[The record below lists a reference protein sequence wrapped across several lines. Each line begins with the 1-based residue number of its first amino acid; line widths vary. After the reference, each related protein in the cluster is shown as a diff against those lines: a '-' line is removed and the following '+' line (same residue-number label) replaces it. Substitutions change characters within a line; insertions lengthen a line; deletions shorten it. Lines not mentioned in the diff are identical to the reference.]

1 MTADA
6 GLQTEPELLVFSVGH
21 SDLSLESF
29 VDLLRKHGISAI
41 VDVRSQP
48 YSQWVPQ
55 YNREVL
61 ARNLASEGI
70 HYEYLGTELGGRPS
84 DRSFYAPGAEHPDY
98 DRLRSSPRFVS
109 GLQALLRTA
118 AERRTAMM
126 CAEADYR
133 HCHRHKLIAPA
144 LLARQVRVLHIRPD
158 GQLAEASPEGR
169 QLPLL

>member
-1 MTADA
+1 MRANA
-6 GLQTEPELLVFSVGH
+6 GSHKEPELLVFSVGH
-21 SDLSLESF
+21 SDLPLQSF
-29 VDLLRKHGISAI
+29 IDLLRKHGIRAI

-61 ARNLASEGI
+61 ARSLASEHI
-70 HYEYLGTELGGRPS
+70 HYEYLGTELGGRPPDGS
-84 DRSFYAPGAEHPDY
+84 LYAPGAQYPDY
-98 DRLRSSPRFVS
+98 DRLRFSPRFIG
-109 GLQALLRTA
+109 GLQALLRVA

-133 HCHRHKLIAPA
+133 HCHRHRLITPA

-158 GQLAEASPEGR
+158 GELAEASPEGR

>member
-1 MTADA
+1 MTADT
-6 GLQTEPELLVFSVGH
+6 GLQTAPDLVVFSVGH

-70 HYEYLGTELGGRPS
+70 HYEYLGTELGGRPA
-84 DRSFYAPGAEHPDY
+84 DRSLYAPGVEHPDY
-98 DRLRSSPRFVS
+98 DRLRSSPGFAS

-133 HCHRHKLIAPA
+133 HCHRHELIAPA

-158 GQLAEASPEGR
+158 GQLNEASPEGQ
-169 QLPLL
+169 QLRLL